1 MKWRDDGRLEYREKL
16 RSLNE
21 RHHVRHDSQVSPGSD
36 QTRGKSIDNLQEA
49 EKMKHHT
56 AVDENVEVDGRVV
69 FEHETI
75 DRNTR

>member
-1 MKWRDDGRLEYREKL
+1 
-16 RSLNE
+16 
-21 RHHVRHDSQVSPGSD
+21 
-36 QTRGKSIDNLQEA
+36 
-49 EKMKHHT
+49 MKHHT